1 MATHSTSSSL
11 ICPPRYGTKRN
22 PKRRSRG
29 HEVSA
34 IAATL
39 GRPLLPWQQLVAD
52 VALEVDSRGRPVYG
66 TVIVVVPRQ
75 VGKTLLT
82 FTLELHRALLWG
94 GPQSIAY
101 TAQTG
106 MDARQKLMRDQVP
119 LLEGSALNS
128 AVRQIYRANGSEA
141 IIFRNGSRI
150 DPLPNTPSA
159 GHGRT
164 LDLGII
170 DEARFDVDDTR
181 EAALLPA
188 MVTRPESQLFIVS
201 TAGDQRSVYF
211 RRKVEEG
218 RRAVER
224 KENSGVAY
232 FEWSASEE
240 DDIDN
245 PEVWA
250 RVIPAIGHTIDEETI
265 RQRRAVM
272 PEGEFRREH
281 LCQWTA
287 ADESII
293 PAKYIQRVVDAGT
306 VPEGR
311 LTFGIDVSIDRSWSS
326 IAVCDETG
334 RVEVIEHRDGVTWL
348 VDRALEL
355 YRRHKGTLVVDGYSP
370 ANSLCDRLESG
381 GIPVTRYNVRDMVAA
396 CGTFYDAVLEETIR
410 IRPHASLEAALASV
424 KRKTVGA
431 GWLWSRTVES
441 ADLTPLFA
449 STLAYHHA
457 TNRRTAE
464 KPRSLIF

>member
-1 MATHSTSSSL
+1 MATRSTSSSP
-11 ICPPRYGTKRN
+11 ICPPRYGTRRN
-22 PKRRSRG
+22 PRRRSRG
-29 HEVSA
+29 HEVAA
-34 IAATL
+34 IAKTL
-39 GRPLLPWQQLVAD
+39 GIELQPWQQLVAD
-52 VALEVDSRGRPVYG
+52 VALEVDPQGRPYYP
-66 TVIVVVPRQ
+66 TVCVVVPRQ
-75 VGKTLLT
+75 VGKTTLT
-82 FTLELHRALLWG
+82 FALELHRALLWG
-94 GPQSIAY
+94 GPQAIAY

-119 LLEGSALNS
+119 LVEGSAIGRS
-128 AVRQIYRANGSEA
+128 VKQIYRANGSEA

-201 TAGDQRSVYF
+201 TAGDQRSIYF

-224 KENSGVAY
+224 KETSGVAF
-232 FEWSASEE
+232 FEWSAGED
-240 DDIDN
+240 DDIDD
-245 PEVWA
+245 PAVW
-250 RVIPAIGHTIDEETI
+250 RRCIPSLGITIDEHTI
-265 RQRRAVM
+265 RQRRATM

-281 LCQWTA
+281 LCQWTV
-287 ADESII
+287 ADEAII
-293 PAKYIQRVVDAGT
+293 PARYILRVLDSAT

-311 LTFGIDVSIDRSWSS
+311 LTFGIDVSMDRGWAS
-326 IAVCDETG
+326 IAVADETG
-334 RVEVIEHRDGVTWL
+334 RIEVIEHREGVSWV

-355 YRRHKGTLVVDGYSP
+355 WRRHKGTLVVDGYSP
-370 ANSLCDRLESG
+370 ANSLVDRLEQG
-381 GIPVTRYNVRDMVAA
+381 GIPVTRYGSRDMVSA
-396 CGTFYDAVLEETIR
+396 CGILYDAILDETVR
-410 IRPHASLEAALASV
+410 IRPHASLEAALSAV
-424 KRKTVGA
+424 KRKTLGT

-449 STLAYHHA
+449 ATIAHHHA
-457 TNRRTAE
+457 TNRRPAE